1 MAQCNAKS
9 KRTGKQ
15 CRARAMPNG
24 KCYHHGGAALKG
36 AAHPNFKDGS
46 RSKYMPKFL
55 APAFAEALN
64 NPELLNLSESIA
76 GQEAIVRDAYD
87 SLNQGEA
94 PTRLVGRIR
103 AEWREFWNA
112 TGRGDQEAVA
122 EHRQRIGV
130 LLGQAATV
138 AATLERIGN
147 AEEIKR
153 RLVDTEIKRREKM
166 REQIVFEDAVL
177 LYNQITQA
185 NRQEIL
191 EFDGLSR
198 EDKNRLLNRIVT
210 RFAEIAGL
218 PNPARPAS

>member
-1 MAQCNAKS
+1 MQCQAKS
-9 KRTGKQ
+9 KRSGEQCHNPAMTGQKV
-15 CRARAMPNG
+15 CRM
-24 KCYHHGGAALKG
+24 HGGKSLKG

-122 EHRQRIGV
+122 DHRQRIGT

>member
-55 APAFAEALN
+55 APAFREALN
-64 NPELLNLSESIA
+64 DPELLNLSESIA

-103 AEWREFWNA
+103 SEWREFWNA

-122 EHRQRIGV
+122 EHRQRIGT
-130 LLGQAATV
+130 LLDQAATV

-153 RLVDTEIKRREKM
+153 RLVDTEMKRREKM

-218 PNPARPAS
+218 PNPARSAS

>member
-1 MAQCNAKS
+1 MSGALV
-9 KRTGKQ
+9 
-15 CRARAMPNG
+15 
-24 KCYHHGGAALKG
+24 CYHHGGASLKG

-46 RSKYMPKFL
+46 RSKYMPRFL

-112 TGRGDQEAVA
+112 TGRGDQEAVS
-122 EHRQRIGV
+122 ELRQRIGV

-153 RLVDTEIKRREKM
+153 RLVDTEMKRREKM

-218 PNPARPAS
+218 PNPARPSS